1 MIIVPKGIKD
11 LPASWQELYLDL
23 RAEKESEEIFDEVK
37 KIDKEKKT
45 MSTPPKKDDLD
56 DLGDLDGLDELEDGF
71 GEFESLDSVIKEE
84 DEDNLYDEFDENTH
98 DAWLVDNAEDTSG
111 LSPGMRDIFDQLDG

>member
-23 RAEKESEEIFDEVK
+23 KAETESAEIFEQAE
-37 KIDKEKKT
+37 KIDKEKKNLP
-45 MSTPPKKDDLD
+45 TPPNKD
-56 DLGDLDGLDELEDGF
+56 DLDGLDELEDGF

-98 DAWLVDNAEDTSG
+98 DAWLVDNPENTSR
-111 LSPGMRDIFDQLDG
+111 LSPGMRDIFDD

>member
-23 RAEKESEEIFDEVK
+23 KAETESAEIFEQVE
-37 KIDKEKKT
+37 KIDKEKKNLP
-45 MSTPPKKDDLD
+45 TPPKKD
-56 DLGDLDGLDELEDGF
+56 DLGDLDGLGELEDGF

-98 DAWLVDNAEDTSG
+98 DAWLVDNAENTSR
-111 LSPGMRDIFDQLDG
+111 LSPGMRDIFDD

>member
-23 RAEKESEEIFDEVK
+23 KAEKESEEIFDEVK

-45 MSTPPKKDDLD
+45 MSTPPEKDDLD
-56 DLGDLDGLDELEDGF
+56 DLDGLDELEGGF

-98 DAWLVDNAEDTSG
+98 DAWVVDNTENTSG
-111 LSPGMRDIFDQLDG
+111 LSPGMRDIFEHLDE

>member
-23 RAEKESEEIFDEVK
+23 KAEKESEEIFDEVK

-45 MSTPPKKDDLD
+45 MSTPLKKDELDDLD
-56 DLGDLDGLDELEDGF
+56 ELDEGF